1 LLSIE
6 RKQSAVGISA
16 DDLIEIFGAAG
27 ANHIKL
33 DVDSTEVAILRGAE
47 RLLRSASLLSL
58 AIENAIEDTPQNH
71 AIRRCS

>member
-58 AIENAIEDTPQNH
+58 AIEDTPQNH